1 MAEKA
6 LYGNV
11 AEPPFPFEHIAP
23 RLSWLPGYLPAV
35 YEACNPDTATDTLF
49 PLLDTILVFARARTS
64 ALYHIKYLVA
74 CRKLASLLNAELEL
88 LGQQALHHRVEV
100 VRRGRSLFFITCK
113 HSPRFN
119 WKTHLTHL
127 DVGRNLDYSA
137 AGEIFA
143 PPYPPRGVHQFI
155 ERTLMWPIFVDI
167 VSLETLKNKTYSE
180 ESKRFNE
187 AKQELLNDVMRRL
200 ALPYRFKWVLV
211 TPERAEN
218 AIPAM
223 MNKIPPSR
231 EWWEDNCVFA
241 DGVGIRDFRGW
252 LPLFCS
258 FACKFDKYWPMIQYM
273 YNFVRVYY
281 REGYED
287 KRYVR
292 EYWDVGAKA
301 LKETQRVLT
310 LDMTADEF
318 ESFFKKIKEQL
329 DELLN
334 GRERYLKPNSAVK
347 SSSCHSRKGI
357 IHNFQG
363 RVTYSVRL
371 LWQEAKLRSF
381 ERWKTREPLVYN
393 TSVKPSESM
402 CDELLF

>member
-11 AEPPFPFEHIAP
+11 AEPSFPFEHIVP
-23 RLSWLPGYLPAV
+23 RLSWLPDYLSAV
-35 YEACNPDTATDTLF
+35 YEAYDPKKAVETLF
-49 PLLDTILVFARARTS
+49 PLLNTVLVFTRARTS

-74 CRKLASLLNAELEL
+74 CRKLAYLLNAELEG
-88 LGQQALHHRVEV
+88 LGQQALYHRVEI

-113 HSPRFN
+113 NSPRFN
-119 WKTHLTHL
+119 WRTHLTHL

-155 ERTLMWPIFVDI
+155 ERTSMLPIIVDI
-167 VSLETLKNKTYSE
+167 VSLEALKNQSYSE
-180 ESKRFNE
+180 ESHRFNE
-187 AKQELLNDVMRRL
+187 AKQELFNDVMRRL

-211 TPERAEN
+211 TPKRAEN
-218 AIPAM
+218 AVPIM
-223 MNKIPPSR
+223 MNNTPPSR
-231 EWWEDNCVFA
+231 EWWEENCVFA
-241 DGVGIRDFRGW
+241 DGVGIRDFIGW
-252 LPLFCS
+252 LPQFCS
-258 FACKFDKYWPMIQYM
+258 FDCKFDKYWPMIQYM

-281 REGYED
+281 GEGYED
-287 KRYVR
+287 KRYIR

-301 LKETQRVLT
+301 LKETQRVLK

-318 ESFFKKIKEQL
+318 ESFFKKIKEEL

-334 GRERYLKPNSAVK
+334 GRESYLKPNRAKK
-347 SSSCHSRKGI
+347 SPPSHSRKDM
-357 IHNFQG
+357 IHKFRG
-363 RVTYSVRL
+363 RVTYPLRL
-371 LWQEAKLRSF
+371 FWQEANLRSF
-381 ERWKTREPLVYN
+381 ERWKLREPLVYN
-393 TSVKPSESM
+393 TAIKPSESM